1 MLKHLYYL
9 NDKKEIQ
16 ESSAYIT
23 IPIKTG
29 CYASPEEVS
38 ITYEE
43 LNGSILN
50 LFLESR
56 IYPYTIVYFANTNIT
71 VPKTLFFESKNLC
84 ELLKTKYKS
93 IFIDMNTPEKIV
105 SLIDKYCTAT
115 TNTMVGLYS
124 YYDRLKEIE
133 INIVHNTV
141 DAIKIDYFIFSY
153 TEHNFSKLLALIS
166 YMSYDLLTEVVKI
179 NIKLSEM
186 KYDLIYKT
194 KDDSIIE
201 YILNF
206 NDLIDSY
213 NRMINN
219 ITYYSRLQV
228 LTYEFTSD
236 YNELYTFLLNEYNII
251 KSYLETLS
259 KNEKKRLEEIENMD
273 DKSIHI

>member
-9 NDKKEIQ
+9 NDEKEIQ
-16 ESSAYIT
+16 ESRAYIT

-29 CYASPEEVS
+29 CYASSDEIS
-38 ITYEE
+38 MTYEE
-43 LNGSILN
+43 LNNSILN

-56 IYPYTIVYFANTNIT
+56 IYPYTLVHFANSNIT

-84 ELLKTKYKS
+84 ELLKNRFAS
-93 IFIDMNTPEKIV
+93 IFMDMNTPEKIV

-124 YYDRLKEIE
+124 YYDRFKEIE
-133 INIVHNTV
+133 RNIVHNTV
-141 DAIKIDYFIFSY
+141 DSIKIDYFIFSY

-166 YMSYDLLTEVVKI
+166 YMSYDILTEVVKI

-186 KYDLIYKT
+186 KYDLVYKT
-194 KDDSIIE
+194 KEDSIIE

-206 NDLIDSY
+206 NDLINSY
-213 NRMINN
+213 NNMINN

-228 LTYEFTSD
+228 LTYEFTND
-236 YNELYTFLLNEYNII
+236 YDELYVFILNEYNAI
-251 KSYLETLS
+251 KSYLEALS
-259 KNEKKRLEEIENMD
+259 ENEKKKLKEIENMD
-273 DKSIHI
+273 DELVHI